1 VFGIIEHIRDE
12 AKALAEIRRVS
23 RPGAI
28 IYFTYIQLLFSAPG
42 CQLHSPQHV
51 WLSVRLSK
59 ELGNKSARGA
69 TTRLFTIGRVEYVH
83 ADRDMPLVRTFDK
96 AAAWA
101 FPKWARYIHVTCELD
116 T

>member
-1 VFGIIEHIRDE
+1 
-12 AKALAEIRRVS
+12 VS

-28 IYFTYIQLLFSAPG
+28 IYFTTSNYFSALQGVNFIRRNTYGYPYG
-42 CQLHSPQHV
+42 YQKNWATKVLEA
-51 WLSVRLSK
+51 RL
-59 ELGNKSARGA
+59 RDF
-69 TTRLFTIGRVEYVH
+69 FTIGRVEYVH